1 MKTTV
6 HLGCLPIVV
15 EANTTQELVKEAWKI
30 ARLNMAI
37 TQEGADL
44 SEWMPY
50 CENGA
55 DGNEYAGFVH
65 LQSGKRIRWGKQKQQ
80 NGGDWFVRGKG
91 SDSYRGVETWQM
103 DTSNQLPQQAQS
115 SRHSRQHQGQEATR
129 HQAPQQQAPQ
139 QQPTQQHE
147 AAQEEIRPTSQQRL
161 DAMEKYLKDAQAGGW
176 LETAIQKCDPQVDS
190 FTGNYKRMATALLER
205 FQASLH
211 IAQPAVADDDLPF

>member
-15 EANTTQELVKEAWKI
+15 EANTTQELVREAWKI

-44 SEWMPY
+44 IEWMPY

-80 NGGDWFVRGKG
+80 NGGDWFVRGK
-91 SDSYRGVETWQM
+91 SADSYRGIETWQM

-115 SRHSRQHQGQEATR
+115 SQQSRQQQGQ
-129 HQAPQQQAPQ
+129 QALQRQQAPAQ
-139 QQPTQQHE
+139 QAPAQQSQQSDPDQPG
-147 AAQEEIRPTSQQRL
+147 PTSQQRL
-161 DAMEKYLKDAQAGGW
+161 DTMEKYLKDAQAGGW
-176 LETAIQKCDPQVDS
+176 LETAIEKCEPQVDS
-190 FTGNYKRMATALLER
+190 FTGNFKRMADAMIER
-205 FQASLH
+205 FQAKLYVEK
-211 IAQPAVADDDLPF
+211 PATVDDDLPF